1 MLRTA
6 GVAKTLLYTLL
17 DFAIDERRQLTEA
30 STVRGQ

>member
-17 DFAIDERRQLTEA
+17 DFAINELGQLNET
-30 STVRGQ
+30 STVGKQ